1 VIDRPFMSIMKTI
14 LAAVILIGLTV
25 LCIPPQT
32 AQARQA
38 HFTLCTQGGGEN
50 CVVDGDT
57 IWLQGEKI
65 RIADIDTP
73 ETHPSRCAQEALLG
87 EKATLRLRDLLNQ
100 GRLSVQPIKRD
111 RDRYGR
117 KLRILERDGQS
128 LGLILVREGL
138 ARPYQGGR
146 RAPWCV

>member
-1 VIDRPFMSIMKTI
+1 MSIMKTI
-14 LAAVILIGLTV
+14 LAAVILSGLTT
-25 LCIPPQT
+25 LCGPSQA
-32 AQARQA
+32 AQARQTR
-38 HFTLCTQGGGEN
+38 FTLCAQGGGEN

-73 ETHPSRCAQEALLG
+73 ETHPARCAQEAALG

-100 GRLSVQPIKRD
+100 GRFSVQPIKRD

-128 LGLILVREGL
+128 LGLVLVREGL

>member
-1 VIDRPFMSIMKTI
+1 MSIMKTI
-14 LAAVILIGLTV
+14 LAAVILSGLTV

-38 HFTLCTQGGGEN
+38 RFTLCAQGGDEN

-57 IWLQGEKI
+57 IWLKGEKI

-73 ETHPSRCAQEALLG
+73 ETHPARCAQEALLG

-100 GRLSVQPIKRD
+100 GRFSVQPIKRD

>member
-1 VIDRPFMSIMKTI
+1 MSNMTKTLTACV
-14 LAAVILIGLTV
+14 LAGIAI
-25 LCIPPQT
+25 LCILPQT

-38 HFTLCTQGGGEN
+38 RFTLCTQGGGEN

-57 IWLQGEKI
+57 LWLKGEKI

-73 ETHPSRCAQEALLG
+73 ETHPARCVQEALLG

-100 GRLSVQPIKRD
+100 GRFSVQPIKRD

>member
-1 VIDRPFMSIMKTI
+1 MSIMKNPLTTCV
-14 LAAVILIGLTV
+14 LAGIAI
-25 LCIPPQT
+25 LCISPET

-38 HFTLCTQGGGEN
+38 RFTLCTQGGGEN

-57 IWLQGEKI
+57 IWLKGEKI

-73 ETHPSRCAQEALLG
+73 ETHPARCAQEALLG

-100 GRLSVQPIKRD
+100 GRFSVQPIKRD

-117 KLRILERDGQS
+117 KLRILERDGES

>member
-1 VIDRPFMSIMKTI
+1 MSIMKTI
-14 LAAVILIGLTV
+14 LAAVILSRLTV

-38 HFTLCTQGGGEN
+38 RFTLCAQGGGEN

-57 IWLQGEKI
+57 IWLKGEKI

-100 GRLSVQPIKRD
+100 GRFSVQPIKRD